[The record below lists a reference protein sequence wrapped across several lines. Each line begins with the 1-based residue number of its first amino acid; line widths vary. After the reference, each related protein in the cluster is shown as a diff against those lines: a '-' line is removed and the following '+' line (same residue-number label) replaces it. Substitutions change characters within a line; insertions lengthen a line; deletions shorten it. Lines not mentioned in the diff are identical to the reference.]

1 MRSLI
6 RFGPAHI
13 IHATH
18 NNRSSIMPASKE
30 YLEYVLDQL
39 ESFGPVVSKR
49 MFGGVGLYSD
59 ALFFGLIDDDIL
71 YFKVDDLTR
80 AGYLKAKSKG
90 FDPYGDGNASL
101 SYYSVPAD
109 VLEDTD
115 ELRVWATAAVE
126 AARRK
131 AATRKPRA
139 PKKKKR

>member
-1 MRSLI
+1 
-6 RFGPAHI
+6 
-13 IHATH
+13 
-18 NNRSSIMPASKE
+18 MPVRKE

-49 MFGGVGLYSD
+49 MFGGIGLYSD

-101 SYYSVPAD
+101 SYYSVPVK

-115 ELRVWATAAVE
+115 ELKIWAAASVE

-131 AATRKPRA
+131 AATKRPRA
-139 PKKKKR
+139 PRRKR

>member
-1 MRSLI
+1 
-6 RFGPAHI
+6 
-13 IHATH
+13 
-18 NNRSSIMPASKE
+18 MPASKE

-71 YFKVDDLTR
+71 YFKVDDQTR
-80 AGYLKAKSKG
+80 GGYLKAKSKG

-115 ELRVWATAAVE
+115 ELKVWAAAAVE

-131 AATRKPRA
+131 TANAKPRA

>member
-1 MRSLI
+1 
-6 RFGPAHI
+6 
-13 IHATH
+13 
-18 NNRSSIMPASKE
+18 MPVSKG

-39 ESFGPVVSKR
+39 EGFGQVVSKR
-49 MFGGVGLYSD
+49 MFGGIGLYSD

-80 AGYLKAKSKG
+80 PGYLKAKSKG

-101 SYYSVPAD
+101 SYYSVPAQ

-115 ELRVWATAAVE
+115 ELKAWAGASVE

-131 AATRKPRA
+131 VAMKKTRA
-139 PKKKKR
+139 PRKKKR

>member
-1 MRSLI
+1 
-6 RFGPAHI
+6 
-13 IHATH
+13 
-18 NNRSSIMPASKE
+18 MPVSKE

-39 ESFGPVVSKR
+39 ECIGPVVSKR
-49 MFGGVGLYSD
+49 MFGGIGLYSD

-80 AGYLKAKSKG
+80 PDYLKSKTKP
-90 FDPYGDGNASL
+90 FDPYGDGNASM
-101 SYYSVPAD
+101 SYYSVPVE

-115 ELRVWATAAVE
+115 ELKVWARGSVE

-139 PKKKKR
+139 PRKKR

>member
-1 MRSLI
+1 
-6 RFGPAHI
+6 
-13 IHATH
+13 
-18 NNRSSIMPASKE
+18 MPVSKE

-39 ESFGPVVSKR
+39 ESIGPVISKR

-80 AGYLKAKSKG
+80 HYYLQANSKG

-101 SYYSVPAD
+101 SYYSVPAE

-115 ELRVWATAAVE
+115 ELKVWAAASIE

-131 AATRKPRA
+131 AATSKRRA
-139 PKKKKR
+139 PRKKKR